1 LVYYITIKAQQAYSK
16 NKKKEVFM
24 VKFELTYVLENGE
37 VHTVKAD
44 HDSIILYVLTHAD
57 EITLDTFTSL
67 VKVEEADE
75 VAKPE
80 EYAPRHCNA
89 ADWNAF
95 GDYSAYVKNFD
106 EEYEEVEETEPSP
119 YEALLTEALSY
130 FRNGR

>member
-1 LVYYITIKAQQAYSK
+1 
-16 NKKKEVFM
+16 M

-80 EYAPRHCNA
+80 EYMPRHCNT

-95 GDYSAYVKNFD
+95 DEYSAYFEDFD
-106 EEYEEVEETEPSP
+106 EEDEEVEEETEQSP